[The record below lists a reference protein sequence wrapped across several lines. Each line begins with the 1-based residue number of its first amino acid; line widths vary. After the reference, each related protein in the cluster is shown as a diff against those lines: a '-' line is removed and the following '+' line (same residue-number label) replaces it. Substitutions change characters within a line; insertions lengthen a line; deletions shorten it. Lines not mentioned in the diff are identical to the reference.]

1 MALQLNISA
10 CPKHGCHSIILNE
23 TTGAYDVTLNDT
35 GWGAPNPLVSDPT
48 TWSIIVTLP
57 DETIVT
63 ITDPVGL
70 PTADD
75 ALEYEI
81 TLSALGLTSSTI
93 PDGLY
98 TIEYTATISGTVHTS
113 GTKYF
118 LFTCNLDCCV
128 NKMFAKIATLT
139 DCACDSTVI
148 KNALYA
154 HALLMGLK
162 ASAGCGDTTSINSL
176 LTKLNTICGFTDGD
190 CGCS

>member
-1 MALQLNISA
+1 MALELDISA

-23 TTGAYDVTLNDT
+23 TTGAYDATLNNT
-35 GWGAPNPLVSDPT
+35 GWGAPNPLTSDPT
-48 TWSIIVTLP
+48 TWSIIITLP

-75 ALEYEI
+75 SLEYEI
-81 TLSALGLTSSTI
+81 TLAALGLTSSTI

-98 TIEYTATISGTVHTS
+98 VIEYTATIGATVYTT

-128 NKMFAKIATLT
+128 SKMFAKIATST
-139 DCACDSTVI
+139 DCSCDSTVI

-154 HALLMGLK
+154 SALLEGLK
-162 ASAGCGDTTSINSL
+162 ASVGCGVITNIDSL
-176 LTKLNTICGFTDGD
+176 LTKLNTICGFTESD